1 MNNDYNNFSVLPI
14 VDVQTGH
21 LMQIQGQGFRNS

>member
-1 MNNDYNNFSVLPI
+1 MTNDYNNFSVHTI
-14 VDVQTGH
+14 MDVQTGH